1 MKMTAIPKPSTSKKP
16 GVVKPKLTEEDFLE
30 ISEKIGEAMENNNEV
45 EITVFHQKRIEKIS
59 GVITSADSQTGFLLL
74 NVDHDNVRIN
84 INNIVG
90 VD

>member
-1 MKMTAIPKPSTSKKP
+1 MTAFPKPSTSKKG
-16 GVVKPKLTEEDFLE
+16 GVMGPKLTEEDFLE
-30 ISEKIGEAMENNNEV
+30 ISDKIGEAMEHNNEV

-59 GVITSADSQTGFLLL
+59 GVITSADSQTGFLQLSA
-74 NVDHDNVRIN
+74 NHDSVRIN